1 MHLRQMRVF
10 CAIVEEGS
18 FRRASDLLELSQPS
32 VSQHIAALEKNYNV
46 KLFRRSG
53 RGVILT
59 PEGRA
64 LYTLGRE
71 LLKLDDSIPATFRDM
86 QALQHGS
93 LSLGASHHVAESIL
107 PPVLDDFR
115 ASFPQISLSIRT
127 GNPATLLSFLKSGVI
142 ELALIGK
149 ALGVTHDPDLTVR
162 PLGEEE
168 LVLVVPGAHPW
179 EGRPVDPA
187 ALREAGLLRYTDDH
201 PLALILEDYLLRHQ
215 VTADCGLM
223 VDSVH
228 MALRLVALGEYMAI
242 AGRSAL
248 SGAFGSG
255 KLGTAVLKGLDEV
268 PWEIQMVYRRSMGLS
283 FAGWEMERRLEK
295 AAEVAFSGRRPF
307 GS

>member
-1 MHLRQMRVF
+1 MYLRQIRVF

-18 FRRASDLLELSQPS
+18 FRRASDLLDLSQPS
-32 VSQHIAALEKNYNV
+32 VSQHIAALEKSYNV

-53 RGVILT
+53 RGVALT

-71 LLKLDDSIPATFRDM
+71 LVKLGDSIPDTFREM
-86 QALQHGS
+86 QALQHGT

-107 PPVLDDFR
+107 PAVIDDFR
-115 ASFPQISLSIRT
+115 ASFPQISLSVRT
-127 GNPATLLSFLKSGVI
+127 GNPDPLISLLKSGDI

-149 ALGVTHDPDLTVR
+149 TLGVSHDSDLTVR
-162 PLGEEE
+162 TLGQEE
-168 LVLVVPGAHPW
+168 LVLVVPREHPW

-187 ALREAGLLRYTDDH
+187 ALREASLLRYTDDH

-215 VTADCGLM
+215 VTADSGLK

-228 MALRLVALGEYMAI
+228 MALRMVALGEYVAI

-248 SGAFGSG
+248 LNAFSAER
-255 KLGTAVLKGLDEV
+255 LGTATPEGLEELH
-268 PWEIQMVYRRSMGLS
+268 WEIQMVYRRSMGLS

-295 AAEVAFSGRRPF
+295 TAETAFSGR
-307 GS
+307 